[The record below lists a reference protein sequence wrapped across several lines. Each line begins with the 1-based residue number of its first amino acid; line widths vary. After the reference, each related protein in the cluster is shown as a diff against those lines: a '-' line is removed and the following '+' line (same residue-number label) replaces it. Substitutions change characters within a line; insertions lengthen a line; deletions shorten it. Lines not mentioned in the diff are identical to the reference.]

1 MTNAAVGGMMFS
13 LLFGFIAFLVMAFIA
28 RWIFRINAI
37 HTRLEEIGVLL
48 AELIKAVREK

>member
-1 MTNAAVGGMMFS
+1 MNPASTGAAVMALAAMFFFFAIVVALS
-13 LLFGFIAFLVMAFIA
+13 

>member
-1 MTNAAVGGMMFS
+1 MFFS
-13 LLFGFIAFLVMAFIA
+13 LIFGFIAFLIMAYIS

-37 HTRLEEIGVLL
+37 HARLEENGVLL

>member
-1 MTNAAVGGMMFS
+1 MGAAAVGGMFFS
-13 LLFGFIAFLVMAFIA
+13 LIFGFIAFLIMAYIS

-37 HTRLEEIGVLL
+37 HARLEENGVLL